1 MIYYST
7 NKSTPAVT
15 LKEAVVKGLAADK
28 GLFMPE
34 KINKFDK
41 DFLENMDKLSFREIA
56 FETARKFF
64 SEDVPDDKLKEI
76 VYDTLPFDCP
86 VPNFVGKS

>member
-1 MIYYST
+1 MKYYST
-7 NKSTPAVT
+7 NKNASSVT

-34 KINKFDK
+34 KINQFDK
-41 DFLENMDKLSFREIA
+41 EFLNNLTDLSFCEIA

-64 SEDVPDDKLKEI
+64 S
-76 VYDTLPFDCP
+76 
-86 VPNFVGKS
+86 